1 MVKNLTSPHTSKRR
15 TGKNEKIFY
24 RSEGS
29 PGKYIVILMLDRL
42 GQDLSFAMFL
52 YLILIL

>member
-1 MVKNLTSPHTSKRR
+1 MSSIWQKKGGRE
-15 TGKNEKIFY
+15 KNEKIFY
-24 RSEGS
+24 PSEGS